1 MGVPLQSHRATAQ
14 SAPERSTHTAP
25 RRSGCSPASRARV
38 PVPRTDGTGNGK
50 GFDSRKGF
58 MNQNPSHYPCHL
70 CGELEHAHEMRVNI
84 QNGAALCACCVLEH
98 FEPWRD
104 DSEAERP

>member
-1 MGVPLQSHRATAQ
+1 
-14 SAPERSTHTAP
+14 
-25 RRSGCSPASRARV
+25 
-38 PVPRTDGTGNGK
+38 
-50 GFDSRKGF
+50 